1 MAVKTT
7 NTTQKQADVG
17 YETSTFALGVGMVLA
32 ALVGIW
38 GVACLFGAFV
48 TDGPLNV
55 AKGYLT
61 ALLG

>member
-1 MAVKTT
+1 MAVKTN

-17 YETSTFALGVGMVLA
+17 YETSTFALGLGMLLA

-38 GVACLFGAFV
+38 GVSCLFAAFV

-55 AKGYLT
+55 VKGYLA